1 MHAKVHAQSEM
12 CIRRYIRIE
21 MFRIR
26 SNEIKRIN
34 TFLNKIESNQFGT
47 RTGTIR
53 NPDRHSTS
61 RGLPGRRPIGAA
73 RWMESNDLLRDLLRA
88 PDGPDRRDARIC

>member
-1 MHAKVHAQSEM
+1 
-12 CIRRYIRIE
+12 

-26 SNEIKRIN
+26 SNEIKQIN

-47 RTGTIR
+47 RTGTIQ

-73 RWMESNDLLRDLLRA
+73 CWMESNNLLWA
-88 PDGPDRRDARIC
+88 PQADGPDRRNAHIC

>member
-1 MHAKVHAQSEM
+1 
-12 CIRRYIRIE
+12 

-73 RWMESNDLLRDLLRA
+73 RWMESNDLLRDLLWA